1 MAAPRLVRLAGALAL
16 LALLVAPALP
26 GATGSRVL
34 AHAQLVASSPG
45 AGEVVAEAPAELRLA
60 FSEPLEAQ
68 VTSLDLRTAEG
79 EPILDRAGEIAPEDP
94 FTLVAELPDLA
105 DGAYAV
111 TWRTLSAADGHTV
124 EGTFSFGVGDVELA
138 GDGTTATHTETD
150 LADVAGRFVSYV
162 GLLGALGLA
171 VFASVVLRSGSPAAP
186 FLRLL
191 ATGLALA
198 GVAALAVGVM
208 NALEAGGIGSYLLGS
223 RNGMLQLARGLVA
236 LGGAGLLLVLPR
248 RTVPPVAAAL
258 ALIGIGLLVAAGH
271 SAALPGPVPILVGI
285 VHVAGAG
292 VWLGGVA
299 GLALLG
305 VRPRW
310 LGIETAPPWRSIVPR
325 FSALA
330 LVAIGLVGA
339 SGVVSAWW
347 QTGTLVSPDTEY
359 GRALIVKSLVAVGAL
374 ALGGL
379 NFLDGGRLRAWL
391 GGLPTRALAESGIG
405 LAVLVATGVLAT
417 TSPIDATPGVAIR
430 PVPDA
435 FGEIAP
441 DMTLELVPGRP
452 GVNRAVVTTTDALA
466 TSGIN
471 LELVLDR
478 LDGGSTTRVELH
490 HPGMAGMEGMEGM
503 DGHVA
508 PVVSDSGTVAWT
520 ADAIVLAPGS
530 RWDANVLTLS
540 SAGAE
545 LGRQRYAFTVGD
557 AAIDEGADSDLL
569 TPVVAI
575 AAVLLLGGALGLG
588 LGAGG
593 WPLPRCD
600 AATSRIAL
608 LTGGSVAVV
617 TGTAIGIDSFLRL

>member
-1 MAAPRLVRLAGALAL
+1 
-16 LALLVAPALP
+16 
-26 GATGSRVL
+26 
-34 AHAQLVASSPG
+34 
-45 AGEVVAEAPAELRLA
+45 
-60 FSEPLEAQ
+60 
-68 VTSLDLRTAEG
+68 
-79 EPILDRAGEIAPEDP
+79 
-94 FTLVAELPDLA
+94 
-105 DGAYAV
+105 
-111 TWRTLSAADGHTV
+111 
-124 EGTFSFGVGDVELA
+124 
-138 GDGTTATHTETD
+138 
-150 LADVAGRFVSYV
+150 
-162 GLLGALGLA
+162 
-171 VFASVVLRSGSPAAP
+171 
-186 FLRLL
+186 
-191 ATGLALA
+191 
-198 GVAALAVGVM
+198 
-208 NALEAGGIGSYLLGS
+208 
-223 RNGMLQLARGLVA
+223 
-236 LGGAGLLLVLPR
+236 
-248 RTVPPVAAAL
+248 
-258 ALIGIGLLVAAGH
+258 
-271 SAALPGPVPILVGI
+271 
-285 VHVAGAG
+285 
-292 VWLGGVA
+292 
-299 GLALLG
+299 
-305 VRPRW
+305 
-310 LGIETAPPWRSIVPR
+310 
-325 FSALA
+325 
-330 LVAIGLVGA
+330 
-339 SGVVSAWW
+339 
-347 QTGTLVSPDTEY
+347 
-359 GRALIVKSLVAVGAL
+359 
-374 ALGGL
+374 
-379 NFLDGGRLRAWL
+379 
-391 GGLPTRALAESGIG
+391 
-405 LAVLVATGVLAT
+405 VLAT

-503 DGHVA
+503 EGHVA